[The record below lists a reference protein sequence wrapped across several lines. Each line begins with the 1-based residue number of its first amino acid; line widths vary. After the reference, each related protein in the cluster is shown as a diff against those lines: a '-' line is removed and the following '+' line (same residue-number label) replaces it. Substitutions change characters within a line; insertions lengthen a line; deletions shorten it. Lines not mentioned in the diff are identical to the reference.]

1 MKRKIS
7 IEESRQIQLDIMDK
21 IDDFCKKNNIRYTL
35 AYGTLLGAVRH
46 HGFIPWDDD
55 IDLQLPRPDYDR
67 FVASF
72 EGVYPNLKIQI
83 PETDETYNRFFGK
96 VYDDRT
102 VIMESLIKT
111 GVYIDIF
118 PVDGVPSKDDM
129 PAYAAE
135 LENLRNVLG
144 KVTKFYKFQKPKI
157 YLYIKYLLK
166 KILYPSRKNVLNL
179 VDEFV
184 HKYPFETTMQV
195 GSPSSPYILKECM
208 NPEIFKSYKKYVFE
222 GREYMGISNYDEYL
236 AHYYKNYMQLP
247 PEEKRVS
254 HHEFY
259 AYWKD

>member
-1 MKRKIS
+1 MKRKIT
-7 IEESRQIQLDIMDK
+7 IEESKQMQLDIMDK
-21 IDDFCKKNNIRYTL
+21 IDEFCKKNNIHYTL

-46 HGFIPWDDD
+46 NGFIPWDDD

-72 EGVYPNLKIQI
+72 EGVYPNLKIQT
-83 PETDETYNRFFGK
+83 PETDDTYNRFFGK

-102 VIMESLIKT
+102 VIVESLIRT

-118 PVDGVPSKDDM
+118 PVDGVPADDM
-129 PAYAAE
+129 SAYATE
-135 LENLRNVLG
+135 LENLRMVLG
-144 KVTKFYKFQKPKI
+144 KVTKFYKFQNPKLF
-157 YLYIKYLLK
+157 LYIKYLFK
-166 KILYPSRKNVLNL
+166 KILYPSRKNVLEM
-179 VDEFV
+179 VDGFV
-184 HKYPFETTMQV
+184 HKYPFENTAQV
-195 GSPSSPYILKECM
+195 GSPSSPYIQKECL
-208 NPEIFKSYKKYVFE
+208 NPEIFKSYRKYMFE

-236 AHYYKNYMQLP
+236 THYYKDYMQLP